1 MPTSYFIPAGTTS
14 SSTSLGLTSWII
26 TPPPPPNYGIFIS
39 AQYQQWDSFWDNTNQ
54 VKALFTDMNLTWE
67 EVEVSLP

>member
-1 MPTSYFIPAGTTS
+1 MPTSYFIPAGTTI

-26 TPPPPPNYGIFIS
+26 TPPPPHNYGIFIS

-54 VKALFTDMNLTWE
+54 VKALVTDMNLAWE